1 MSVPVAGRLT
11 APDAWVAFERS
22 GDRIAFA
29 VSRDDITYSSAG
41 FVDLLGLPQI
51 VQCGPFLGSGSST
64 TASKAV
70 ISDYEVAPMV
80 SAGLTA
86 QYFGTQTLSGLRLT
100 RVDQAVDFTWGN
112 SSPDAR
118 VLAADGFSVRW
129 TGKVKSPVAGP
140 VTFFTQ
146 SDDGIRLWVNGQ
158 LLINNWTEH
167 ALTENVGAISLSLGQ
182 WVDLKLEFYE
192 KAGDAAARLLWSAQG
207 LPKQVVPASLLSTE

>member
-1 MSVPVAGRLT
+1 
-11 APDAWVAFERS
+11 
-22 GDRIAFA
+22 
-29 VSRDDITYSSAG
+29 
-41 FVDLLGLPQI
+41 
-51 VQCGPFLGSGSST
+51 
-64 TASKAV
+64 
-70 ISDYEVAPMV
+70 
-80 SAGLTA
+80 
-86 QYFGTQTLSGLRLT
+86 
-100 RVDQAVDFTWGN
+100 VDFAWGN

-118 VLAADGFSVRW
+118 VLAADGYSVRW

-192 KAGDAAARLLWSAQG
+192 KAGEAAARLLWSAQG
-207 LPKQVVPASLLSTE
+207 LPKQVVPANLLSTE